1 MCRMAMEDGAT
12 ALVAAPHMYNGVWE
26 VTPDQVHAGVRA
38 LQDALDAAGIGLRI
52 VPGAENHVRSDLAT
66 LVKAGEA
73 LTIND
78 ARRYVLIEMPSEM
91 VPPNLANLLFELR
104 LMDISPILAHP
115 ERNAAVQKNPDVL
128 REMVAAETLVQ
139 VTAGSV
145 TGALGRQAQACAS
158 TLFARR
164 MAHLVASDAHNT
176 DGRSPGLSRAWDV
189 VKEWIGEECAEEV
202 FLARPQR
209 ILDGE
214 WVDVPEPVSDI
225 LNSRKWRWAWWKR

>member
-1 MCRMAMEDGAT
+1 MCRMAVEDGAT
-12 ALVAAPHMYNGVWE
+12 AMVAAPHMFNGVWDIA
-26 VTPDQVHAGVRA
+26 PARIHAGVRA
-38 LQDALDAAGIGLRI
+38 LQDALDAAHIGLRI

-66 LVKAGEA
+66 LLKAGEA

-91 VPPNLANLLFELR
+91 VPPNLENLLFELR

-115 ERNAAVQKNPDVL
+115 ERNAAVQANPDVL

-164 MAHLVASDAHNT
+164 MAHLVASDAHNL
-176 DGRSPGLSRAWDV
+176 DGRCPGLAGARDV
-189 VKEWIGEECAEEV
+189 VGEWIGEDSAEDV
-202 FLARPQR
+202 FVTRPQR
-209 ILDGE
+209 ILNGE
-214 WVDVPEPVSDI
+214 WVDVPDPVGDN
-225 LNSRKWRWAWWKR
+225 LTPRGRRWAWWKR